1 MLRYDDLIMIKYQ
14 VIDKPAILFSGLL
27 ELNEDQ
33 VRRRR
38 HLLELVEGS
47 IYMIVKP
54 VTFKVGEV
62 FGYDGEINKATA
74 LALVDAVLAET
85 QEVTEEKPK
94 KESFFISLDYVE

>member
-1 MLRYDDLIMIKYQ
+1 MIKYQ

-33 VRRRR
+33 VRRRK

-47 IYMIVKP
+47 VYMILKP

-62 FGYDGEINKATA
+62 FGYDGEISKSAA
-74 LALVDAVLAET
+74 LALVDPVLAET

-94 KESFFISLDYVE
+94 KLRKNAD

>member
-74 LALVDAVLAET
+74 LALVDAVVAVET
-85 QEVTEEKPK
+85 IEAPEEKPK
-94 KESFFISLDYVE
+94 KPKKNAD